1 MAGGTASSG
10 RLRGKFRRLLV
21 LFAIV
26 AIGLAAPA
34 NATTMLWVGG
44 TSGSLGRLVPAGTF
58 GTFDDLLGG
67 AYKDARTT
75 TIDYPGSL
83 WPITGL
89 LDPTLGSSVRT
100 GTAKLDKAAGDTPGP
115 LVVIGTS
122 QGAMVVQQAEADLNN
137 DPRVPSDT
145 TFILIADPNL
155 GVGRGLYG
163 VHIPILNYTPAALPE
178 TRFNTIVV
186 INQYDGFADPIT
198 RPWNLL
204 TDLNALM
211 GIVYVHFYAQNADLS
226 TVPAEDITVTI
237 NEQHGMTTVYRVP
250 TEHLPLTMPLRQ
262 LGIPN
267 KVVDRIDSALRP
279 IIDRGYQNS
288 GYQNSGAKPMQ
299 NLGAKPL
306 SARHSGARP
315 VSSVRPSAAGAGQ
328 SKVAHSAHAGHS
340 RRPSRS

>member
-1 MAGGTASSG
+1 MASRG
-10 RLRGKFRRLLV
+10 RWRGKVR
-21 LFAIV
+21 
-26 AIGLAAPA
+26 GLAALFAVAAFGVAASA
-34 NATTMLWVGG
+34 NATSLLWVGG

-58 GTFDDLLGG
+58 GSFDNLLGG

-100 GTAKLDKAAGDTPGP
+100 GTTRLDKAASNTRGPLP

-122 QGAMVVQQAEADLNN
+122 QGAMAVQQAEADLND

-155 GVGRGLYG
+155 GVGRSLYG
-163 VHIPILNYTPAALPE
+163 VHIPVLNYTPAALPE

-211 GIVYVHFYAQNADLS
+211 GIVYVHPYAQNTDLS
-226 TVPAEDITVTI
+226 LVPAEDITVTI
-237 NEQHGMTTVYRVP
+237 NTQHGTTTLYHAP
-250 TEHLPLTMPLRQ
+250 TEQLPLTMPLRQ
-262 LGIPN
+262 LGVSDKI
-267 KVVDRIDSALRP
+267 VDGIDSGLRP
-279 IIDRGYQNS
+279 IIDRGYQDVH
-288 GYQNSGAKPMQ
+288 
-299 NLGAKPL
+299 AKPL
-306 SARHSGARP
+306 SANRSEARSA
-315 VSSVRPSAAGAGQ
+315 SSLRRSKAANPSDRG
-328 SKVAHSAHAGHS
+328 SHS
-340 RRPSRS
+340 RASRH